1 MKKSTSKFRNGY
13 RLRKFLG
20 GKTYDEAVVLA
31 TSMIISNSEAYAT
44 LMRFVDSQHPSDE
57 YQAAYF
63 VDTISR
69 LVALS
74 DDELE
79 HFSHRSSP
87 SKGYVRMCKLAR
99 AIRNIINDEEE
110 SL

>member
-31 TSMIISNSEAYAT
+31 TSMIISNSEAYGT
-44 LMRFVDSQHPSDE
+44 LMHFVDSQHPSDE

-63 VDTISR
+63 LDTVSR
-69 LVALS
+69 LVVL
-74 DDELE
+74 DDEELE
-79 HFSHRSSP
+79 RFIHRSSP
-87 SKGYVRMCKLAR
+87 SKGYVRMGKLAMS
-99 AIRNIINDEEE
+99 IRKI
-110 SL
+110 LAL